1 MKAGPAQYHQG
12 PSSKKYILDH
22 VIINFNI
29 ELLQKKKTN
38 LFVLFVFD

>member
-29 ELLQKKKTN
+29 ELLQKKKDK
-38 LFVLFVFD
+38 FIRFICF